1 MYEVEAIKAIK
12 EGVVIIE
19 DIKYQVQKHPKGY
32 CEGCSFD
39 IVENNVHLKC
49 PSKALNICCS
59 GGYILKRI

>member
-12 EGVVIIE
+12 EGIVIIE
-19 DIKYQVQKHPKGY
+19 DIKYRIQKHPKGY

-39 IVENNVHLKC
+39 IIEDNIHLKC